1 MQSASKDYYEILG
14 VDEDVARQ
22 DLDRQYKRKAA
33 KHHPD
38 LGGSEES
45 MKSLNEA
52 YAVLKDETSRREYDR
67 TRQRHAARINF
78 VPASSRSSPA
88 AHDVGLLGH
97 GLSALLC
104 LIAGM
109 FLLLLVRFQGIW
121 FLWPLAF
128 LAVFV
133 LGFGV
138 LMARSAMRA
147 ATSSLPMNS
156 FLRRQ
161 TKVPE
166 IAFWVVVAGCAYGL
180 FVVLTQ

>member
-14 VDEDVARQ
+14 VDEDVSRL
-22 DLDRQYKRKAA
+22 DLDRQYKRRAA

-38 LGGSEES
+38 LGGSEET

-52 YAVLKDETSRREYDR
+52 YAVLKDEATRREYDR
-67 TRQRHAARINF
+67 SRLQRTSRTNY
-78 VPASSRSSPA
+78 VPVYSRPA
-88 AHDVGLLGH
+88 QDVGLLGH

-109 FLLLLVRFQGIW
+109 FLLLLVRFQGVW

-138 LMARSAMRA
+138 LMARSAMKA
-147 ATSSLPMNS
+147 ATASLPVTS
-156 FLRRQ
+156 FLRRRA
-161 TKVPE
+161 KIPE
-166 IAFWVVVAGCAYGL
+166 VAFWVLVAACVYL
-180 FVVLTQ
+180 LVLVLNLTR

>member
-52 YAVLKDETSRREYDR
+52 YAVLKDESSRREYDR
-67 TRQRHAARINF
+67 SRQLQAARIKF
-78 VPASSRSSPA
+78 VPASSPTAR
-88 AHDVGLLGH
+88 DVGLLGH
-97 GLSALLC
+97 GLSALMC

>member
-14 VDEDVARQ
+14 VDEDVSRR

-33 KHHPD
+33 KNHPD
-38 LGGSEES
+38 LGGSEEG

-52 YAVLKDETSRREYDR
+52 YSVLKDDASRRAYDR
-67 TRQRHAARINF
+67 SRRQQTVRASF
-78 VPASSRSSPA
+78 VPSSSPPA
-88 AHDVGLLGH
+88 QDVGLLGH

-104 LIAGM
+104 LIAGL

-128 LAVFV
+128 LAIFV

-138 LMARSAMRA
+138 LMARSAMKA
-147 ATSSLPMNS
+147 ATATLPVTS

-161 TKVPE
+161 AKVPE
-166 IAFWVVVAGCAYGL
+166 IAFWVVVAGCIYGL
-180 FVVLTQ
+180 IVVLTQ